1 VSKSLRSGHQGS
13 RVVGLRIKEEQEL
26 IDQLMCILSLKIR
39 YSLSFGLR
47 GGDGWVSEYA
57 KTKIMQKSTPAE
69 P

>member
-1 VSKSLRSGHQGS
+1 M
-13 RVVGLRIKEEQEL
+13 KEEQEL

-39 YSLSFGLR
+39 YSPFSFGLR

-57 KTKIMQKSTPAE
+57 KTKTMQKSTPAE